1 MRAGLGDLHVNLG
14 TGGKE
19 LEDLTG
25 TVYTKIHLERN
36 VFFFFYWFY
45 SSRLKIIK
53 LCKVIPYSPQ

>member
-25 TVYTKIHLERN
+25 TVYTKMHLERN
-36 VFFFFYWFY
+36 VFFFLLLVLFF
-45 SSRLKIIK
+45 KIK
-53 LCKVIPYSPQ
+53 NY